1 MRWTKAAATAGALA
15 AAPFWVA
22 CWAGPVAAQA
32 AAGPHAGATIR
43 PASAAACYAFA
54 VRALRQRVIV
64 RRMPP
69 ACTGLSPE
77 QVNEAVSRAIRTI
90 VGPLPKA
97 AARKLAVA
105 DSRYLGSLIR
115 LVRPPAPA
123 PLPTSAAAQPATAA
137 ARLAAL
143 GTWLAAA
150 AAGSFL
156 LARRLTRDGR
166 RRVRVTGA
174 PPWLAAGHA
183 GLAVAGLCIWI
194 VFVVTTQPVL
204 GWLAAVVS
212 WVIAG
217 LGMATL
223 LADAPGS
230 EEGSAR
236 PSSVPPAASAAAFPA
251 RVPVL
256 MIALHGALATATI
269 VFVLLA
275 LIGVG

>member
-1 MRWTKAAATAGALA
+1 
-15 AAPFWVA
+15 
-22 CWAGPVAAQA
+22 
-32 AAGPHAGATIR
+32 
-43 PASAAACYAFA
+43 
-54 VRALRQRVIV
+54 
-64 RRMPP
+64 MPP

-194 VFVVTTQPVL
+194 VFVVTTQPV
-204 GWLAAVVS
+204 VS